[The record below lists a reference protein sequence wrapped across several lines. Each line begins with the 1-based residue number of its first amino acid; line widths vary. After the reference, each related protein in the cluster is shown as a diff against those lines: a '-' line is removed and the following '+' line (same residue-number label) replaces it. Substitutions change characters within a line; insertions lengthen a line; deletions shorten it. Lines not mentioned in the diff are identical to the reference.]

1 MSWKD
6 SIRKKGSRSMSSHA
20 AKYIDE
26 IMSDNQSRTL
36 REVMEALYEL
46 KNSKVDYDK
55 RNFSN
60 ITPTTRELEHYF
72 SSSAIYQKAGRDE
85 FTDKLRYKRV

>member
-6 SIRKKGSRSMSSHA
+6 SVRKKGSRSMSSIA
-20 AKYIDE
+20 GKYIDE
-26 IMSDNQSRTL
+26 IMTDNKARTL

-46 KNSKVDYDK
+46 KNSQEIPN

-60 ITPTTRELEHYF
+60 IVPTTEELRHHF
-72 SSSAIYQKAGRDE
+72 SSDIYQKAGRDE
-85 FTDKLRYKRV
+85 FTGKLRYKRV